1 MERQLVASALAV
13 STNSAQF
20 ALTTPP
26 TPKAK
31 SFVGTGPRFMA
42 ALAQPM
48 QAKSLGMKSRPTL
61 ARADPA
67 QAAPSTVKLGRKHS
81 MALSKD
87 DLRKQAETSSVNTDL
102 KAKDDDND
110 QQRLERR
117 RQTRWQMGAF
127 P

>member
-1 MERQLVASALAV
+1 
-13 STNSAQF
+13 
-20 ALTTPP
+20 
-26 TPKAK
+26 
-31 SFVGTGPRFMA
+31 MA

-48 QAKSLGMKSRPTL
+48 QAKRLGMKSRPTL

>member
-1 MERQLVASALAV
+1 MAERRQAVAY
-13 STNSAQF
+13 F
-20 ALTTPP
+20 
-26 TPKAK
+26 
-31 SFVGTGPRFMA
+31 R
-42 ALAQPM
+42 
-48 QAKSLGMKSRPTL
+48 SLGMKPEL
-61 ARADPA
+61 ENQAR
-67 QAAPSTVKLGRKHS
+67 SG

>member
-26 TPKAK
+26 TLKAK